1 MALSPQLWCVLI
13 SFLVSPGTVVSVDS
27 LIDHLWGD
35 SPPQMA
41 RDTIRTYISRI
52 NKILGQRT
60 GTRVQHYSGGYQLS
74 VDPQAIDLH
83 RFRSLR
89 RQAESVM
96 KSGDRAHAAALLRQA
111 DAQWRGAALMGLP
124 GDWASR
130 VSHRLE
136 DERYETVRLRIKV
149 DLALG
154 RQTSLL
160 GELGE
165 LADQHPLDDEIIKS
179 RMVALY
185 RSGRQA
191 DAVQVGLEARERF
204 AEFGMQLSP
213 EAEEIYERILRND
226 SGLSVTPAYRRAG
239 RGMQPNTL
247 PPEPGNFTGR
257 TEEIETL
264 TRDCRLGNAPLFEVI
279 EGMPGVGKTALA
291 VRVAHQMTDRY
302 PDAQL
307 YLRFSPSDGAGGTHN
322 DTDALQCLLRML
334 DVPTERIPAD
344 PRGRAKLWRDEMAH
358 RRAVIVLDDIP
369 DPDQVR
375 MLMPSAGDSLTIA
388 TSRRHAIWPGRCV
401 LPLMPLNADEAGLL
415 LERAIGSATEHEAA
429 KVAEAVRLCGGL
441 PLAIR
446 VAAGRIRSGDLTGL
460 DGLDGLID
468 ELTDFHSGHGVSNE
482 TGRHVSLA
490 FEYSYSQLTEPQKR
504 IFRLLGDCPCA
515 DMTIHTATALT
526 GESEMDTEI
535 GVRVLLEQ
543 YLLER
548 TSAYRFR
555 FHDVIQSYAAA
566 QCARDEQESERRRA
580 ISRLMHYYL
589 QTLNNANTAI
599 RYPSR
604 SGEIAD
610 EKSPTPSILFA
621 DANSAHAWLEEEWR
635 NILLIARYAT
645 SHEWDRQ
652 CADLTHA
659 VTGFLETNGYWSEAL
674 AAHQLALQAC
684 HNLDDAPLI
693 ARAAFDVS
701 FTSLRTG
708 DYEKAE
714 HHALE
719 TLTICA
725 SAGNQHGQAEA
736 LDQLGLIYRN
746 SARYRDALAY
756 HQEAMEIY
764 QQVRDRRGMAEAVMH
779 AATAFG
785 CLGRYDDEIRNLK
798 QALMLFR
805 KAGDQRGEAITLN
818 NLGAVLDDQGFHRDA
833 VENYENSLAIFR
845 QIGGRHNIAMLDR
858 NMGKIQHYKG
868 NYDNAIALYRKAL
881 VTYYAVGDLQ
891 HQAMALCDIGS
902 AFAGM
907 ERHSEALV
915 HLEKG
920 AALAQTIG
928 DQGQLAAALCEIAYS
943 HHRSG
948 SSMKSIEIYE
958 RAQRLASDI
967 EAPYLKAKALS
978 GMAEILL
985 HTQGAGAAKIYWRK
999 ALVIFQQLGVRE
1011 AVLVEL
1017 RLHGADTS
1025 AP

>member
-96 KSGDRAHAAALLRQA
+96 KSGDSAHAAALLRQA
-111 DAQWRGAALMGLP
+111 DAQWRGPALMGLP

-154 RQTSLL
+154 RQASLL
-160 GELGE
+160 GELAE
-165 LADQHPLDDEIIKS
+165 LVDQHPLDDEIIKS

-191 DAVQVGLEARERF
+191 DAIQVGLEARERF
-204 AEFGMQLSP
+204 AELGMQLSP

-239 RGMQPNTL
+239 QAMQPNTL
-247 PPEPGNFTGR
+247 PPEPENFTGR

-279 EGMPGVGKTALA
+279 EGMAGVGKTALA
-291 VRVAHQMTDRY
+291 VRVAHKMTNRY

-307 YLRFSPSDGAGGTHN
+307 YLRFSAGDGAGGAR
-322 DTDALQCLLRML
+322 DGTDALQRLLRML
-334 DVPTERIPAD
+334 DVPAERIPAD
-344 PRGRAKLWRDEMAH
+344 PRGQAKFWRGEMAH
-358 RRAVIVLDDIP
+358 RRAVIVLDDVP

-375 MLMPSAGDSLTIA
+375 MLIPSAGDSLTIA
-388 TSRRHAIWPGRCV
+388 TSRRHASWPGRRV
-401 LPLMPLNADEAGLL
+401 LSLVPLNADEAGLL

-429 KVAEAVRLCGGL
+429 EVAEVVRLCGGL

-446 VAAGRIRSGDLTGL
+446 VAAGRVRSGDLTGL
-460 DGLDGLID
+460 DGLIE
-468 ELTDFHSGHGVSNE
+468 ELTGFHSGHGLSNE
-482 TGRHVSLA
+482 TVRHVFPA
-490 FEYSYSQLTEPQKR
+490 FDRSYSQLTEPQKH

-515 DMTIHTATALT
+515 DITVQSAMALT
-526 GESEMDTEI
+526 GENKTDTEA
-535 GVRVLLEQ
+535 GVGALLEQ

-548 TSAYRFR
+548 TSAHRFR
-555 FHDVIQSYAAA
+555 FHDIIQSYAAA
-566 QCARDEQESERRRA
+566 RCAQDEQESERRRA
-580 ISRLMHYYL
+580 ISRLMRYYL
-589 QTLNNANTAI
+589 QVLSSANTAI
-599 RYPSR
+599 HYSPR
-604 SGEIAD
+604 SSEIAD
-610 EKSPTPSILFA
+610 EKDPTLSIPFA
-621 DANSAHAWLEEEWR
+621 GANAAHAWLEEEWR
-635 NILLIARYAT
+635 NILLTARYAV
-645 SHEWDRQ
+645 SHEMHRQ
-652 CADLTHA
+652 CANLTHA
-659 VTGFLETNGYWSEAL
+659 VTSFLETNGYWGEAL

-684 HNLDDAPLI
+684 HSLDDARLI

-714 HHALE
+714 RHAFE
-719 TLTICA
+719 TLAICT
-725 SAGNQHGQAEA
+725 SAGDQRGQSRA

-756 HQEAMEIY
+756 HQEAIDLY
-764 QQVRDRRGMAEAVMH
+764 QQVGDQRGTAEAVMH

-785 CLGRYDDEIRNLK
+785 CLGRYGDEIRNLK
-798 QALMLFR
+798 QALRLFR
-805 KAGDQRGEAITLN
+805 GAGDQRGEAITLN
-818 NLGAVLDDQGFHRDA
+818 NLGAVLDDQGYHRDA
-833 VENYENSLAIFR
+833 IENYEKSLAIFR
-845 QIGGRHNIAMLDR
+845 QIGGRHHLAMLDR

-868 NYDNAIALYRKAL
+868 NYDNAIMLYRKAL
-881 VTYYAVGDLQ
+881 ATYYSMGDLQ

-920 AALAQTIG
+920 ATLAQTIG
-928 DQGQLAAALCEIAYS
+928 DQGQLASALCEMAYS
-943 HHRSG
+943 YHRSG
-948 SSMKSIEIYE
+948 SYTKAAEIYE
-958 RAQRLASDI
+958 KAQRLASDI
-967 EAPYLKAKALS
+967 EAPYPKAKALS

-985 HTQGAGAAKIYWRK
+985 HTQEAGAAKIYWRK
-999 ALVIFQQLGVRE
+999 ALVIFQQLGVQE
-1011 AVLVEL
+1011 AALVEL

-1025 AP
+1025 AS